1 MSSLARLFALEEG
14 DVDAILARL
23 PVCTR
28 RLVQRGWREAADAKA
43 AAAKNTAADKAVA
56 DKAVA
61 DKTVADKAVADKAL
75 ADKAVAEKAV
85 ADKAV
90 VNERPKVAADGT
102 GLAGWPKRS
111 SSSPDGTPTAAKKVL
126 PLKGLSV
133 L

>member
-61 DKTVADKAVADKAL
+61 DKAVADKAVAE
-75 ADKAVAEKAV
+75 KAVADKAV

-90 VNERPKVAADGT
+90 VNERPKVAADGA
-102 GLAGWPKRS
+102 GLTGWPKRS
-111 SSSPDGTPTAAKKVL
+111 SSSPDGTPTAAKNVL
-126 PLKGLSV
+126 PLKAL
-133 L
+133 